1 MSEAT
6 LSPTDA
12 DGFRARCREFLD
24 EHAVGIH
31 LDGDPDPRGE
41 KRLEAGKVFQQALAD
56 AGLAGL
62 TYPVEYGGQGLTK
75 DHERIWREEY
85 AR

>member
-1 MSEAT
+1 MIAMSDDELPPAEAEE
-6 LSPTDA
+6 
-12 DGFRARCREFLD
+12 FRDRCRKFLE

-41 KRLEAGKVFQQALAD
+41 KRLAQAKRFQRALAN

-62 TYPVEYGGQGLTK
+62 TADT
-75 DHERIWREEY
+75 
-85 AR
+85 